1 MSTVYIPPLL
11 RSLSGGIDHVEVDGA
26 NIRQVIEALES
37 RFPGIRERLCE
48 GDRLR
53 SGLVVAVDGAV
64 SRLGLIEKISENS
77 EVHFLPA
84 TGGG

>member
-1 MSTVYIPPLL
+1 MPTAYIPPLL
-11 RSLSGGIDHVEVDGA
+11 RSLSGGVDHVQVDGT
-26 NIRQVIEALES
+26 NIRQVIDGLES
-37 RFPGIRERLCE
+37 RFPGIRDRLCE

-53 SGLVVAVDGAV
+53 SGLVIAIDGAV
-64 SRLGLIEKISENS
+64 SRLGLIEKVQPTS

>member
-1 MSTVYIPPLL
+1 MATVYIPPLL
-11 RSLSGGIDHVEVDGA
+11 RSLSGGVDQVQVDGT
-26 NIRQVIEALES
+26 NIRQIINALEA
-37 RFPGIRERLCE
+37 RFPGIRDRLCE

-53 SGLVVAVDGAV
+53 GGLVVAVDGAV
-64 SRLGLIEKISENS
+64 SRLGLIEKVPAGA

>member
-1 MSTVYIPPLL
+1 MPTVYIPPLL
-11 RSLSGGIDHVEVDGA
+11 RALSGGVERVEVEGT
-26 NIRQVIEALES
+26 NIRRVIDSLES
-37 RFPGIRERLCE
+37 RYPGIRDRLCE

-64 SRLGLIEKISENS
+64 SRLGLIEKVQPTSEI
-77 EVHFLPA
+77 HFLPA